1 MTSPAASSTESGCVG
16 GGAGGSTVTGAS
28 KCPGSGPTGN
38 AFTGGDEQAIN
49 NAPTAA
55 SLGLTDF
62 EDLRILF
69 NASEPAGNS
78 IQLDNLA
85 LTLWDTDGTILGAF
99 YIPDEVPFASTNPGV
114 GNSGFFFALDA
125 AQAANANLLLAANPD
140 LLIGLAANASDAT
153 GGLETFSVG
162 AVGGTAV
169 PEQTT
174 ITLLGLSLVG
184 LHLVTRKRARR

>member
-1 MTSPAASSTESGCVG
+1 LPART
-16 GGAGGSTVTGAS
+16 
-28 KCPGSGPTGN
+28 
-38 AFTGGDEQAIN
+38 
-49 NAPTAA
+49 
-55 SLGLTDF
+55 
-62 EDLRILF
+62 R
-69 NASEPAGNS
+69 
-78 IQLDNLA
+78 
-85 LTLWDTDGTILGAF
+85 
-99 YIPDEVPFASTNPGV
+99 GV
-114 GNSGFFFALDA
+114 GNAGFFFALDA

-169 PEQTT
+169 PEPTT